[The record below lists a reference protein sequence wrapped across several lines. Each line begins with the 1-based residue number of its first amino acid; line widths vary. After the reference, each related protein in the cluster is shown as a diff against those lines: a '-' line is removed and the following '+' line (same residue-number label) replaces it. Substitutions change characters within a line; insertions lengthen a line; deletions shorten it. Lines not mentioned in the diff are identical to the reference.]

1 MWPIVRRSSQ
11 KTRIGLLVELRK
23 VVDQASIGKAASKQ
37 VLTISN
43 LAPPSVQ
50 ARNGEFKSGS
60 GILLHRVL
68 LSGRSNRL
76 FVANRTIM

>member
-50 ARNGEFKSGS
+50 ARNGEFKTEVEYFY
-60 GILLHRVL
+60 IEFCCLE
-68 LSGRSNRL
+68 GRIGCL
-76 FVANRTIM
+76 